1 MVLRMTTNT
10 LHGSCHCQQVKYEVR
25 VDLSRGT
32 TKCNCTY
39 CFKSR
44 NWSVMVKPAD
54 FTLRSGEGALSAYAG
69 RNPSATQ
76 YFCRTCGVL
85 THGAGNLEALGGDF
99 VSVKVNTLDD
109 VEPSALVEG
118 PLTLCN
124 GRDNDWWH
132 VPAFTAHL

>member
-1 MVLRMTTNT
+1 
-10 LHGSCHCQQVKYEVR
+10 
-25 VDLSRGT
+25 
-32 TKCNCTY
+32 
-39 CFKSR
+39 
-44 NWSVMVKPAD
+44 MVKPAD

-85 THGAGNLEALGGDF
+85 THVAGNLEALGGDF